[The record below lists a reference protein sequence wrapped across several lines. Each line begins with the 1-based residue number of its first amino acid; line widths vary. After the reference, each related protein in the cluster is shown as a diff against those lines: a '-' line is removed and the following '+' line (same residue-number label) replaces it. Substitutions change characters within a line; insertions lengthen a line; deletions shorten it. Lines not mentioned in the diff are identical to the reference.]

1 MEIEFF
7 NVSKKATIIDI
18 RYPSDYENYHLDNTI
33 NVTRI
38 NLLKN
43 PDKYLSKEKENYLL
57 CDKGTVSMSCA
68 KILNALGYNC
78 KSIKGGMEG
87 IKN

>member
-7 NVSKKATIIDI
+7 DINNNVPIIDI
-18 RYPSDYENYHLDNTI
+18 RHPSDYENHHLNNTI

-43 PDKYLSKEKENYLL
+43 PDMYLTKDKEYYLL
-57 CDKGTVSMSCA
+57 CDKGTVSKSCV

-78 KSIKGGMEG
+78 KSIKGGMES